1 MSDIAHVV
9 VGHLKNKQ
17 RLGRHAVQNKI
28 LAPPPRGQR
37 CTLRLDAMAQPKQ
50 ADAIHPLGEGDLTQ
64 LLGNR
69 RISMR

>member
-28 LAPPPRGQR
+28 LAPPHEVN
-37 CTLRLDAMAQPKQ
+37 AA
-50 ADAIHPLGEGDLTQ
+50 
-64 LLGNR
+64 LLARFNPT
-69 RISMR
+69 